1 RFRTTASGSN
11 DFLID
16 REAQRRREGG
26 VGYTGITGIGV
37 QDAAMTWSMGPI
49 YDRRREHLGTTD
61 TMVIKVRRRLIA
73 AARALADSGATP
85 PGVDNPDVYRVRSGW
100 VNLPN
105 EANWLEATLNLRKAF
120 VDHPE
125 LAGVAQHP

>member
-1 RFRTTASGSN
+1 
-11 DFLID
+11 
-16 REAQRRREGG
+16 
-26 VGYTGITGIGV
+26 
-37 QDAAMTWSMGPI
+37 
-49 YDRRREHLGTTD
+49 HLGTTD